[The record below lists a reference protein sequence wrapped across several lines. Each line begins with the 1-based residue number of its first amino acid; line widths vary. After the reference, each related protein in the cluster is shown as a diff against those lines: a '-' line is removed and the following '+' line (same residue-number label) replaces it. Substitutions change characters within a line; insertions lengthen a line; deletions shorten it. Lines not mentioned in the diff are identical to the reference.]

1 MDVGGK
7 AVGEEAEESGCQD
20 ENSELPLCLQSGGMT
35 GGERWLVAL
44 WQPVMARSLPHAC
57 LSTALTADPSNTA
70 RPAGHAIPAG
80 CRTSLTAD
88 KTPGTQPAGA
98 RALLPVQTSGF
109 TAAKEKPVEE
119 REEKEE
125 GGHSVLLFIL
135 FYCCQ
140 RSAIGSNKQQTSASN
155 YQIFVIAF
163 NPNSRTVTSTNVA
176 LQQQHVHV
184 EVALFFCVCVLHFS
198 LQNSL

>member
-1 MDVGGK
+1 M
-7 AVGEEAEESGCQD
+7 
-20 ENSELPLCLQSGGMT
+20 
-35 GGERWLVAL
+35 
-44 WQPVMARSLPHAC
+44 
-57 LSTALTADPSNTA
+57 ADPSNTA

-119 REEKEE
+119 TEQEEE
-125 GGHSVLLFIL
+125 GGEGGIQDSFFIVVVKDLQSAQTNKLLPLIS
-135 FYCCQ
+135 
-140 RSAIGSNKQQTSASN
+140 RSFSLLLIQTAA
-155 YQIFVIAF
+155 QLQK
-163 NPNSRTVTSTNVA
+163 TNLA
-176 LQQQHVHV
+176 LQQQHVPV
-184 EVALFFCVCVLHFS
+184 EVALFFVRELHFS